1 MTDAGTLDAQG
12 RDGGSP
18 LACLR
23 RIDRRLK
30 APAVAWALSP
40 VQLGLR
46 LWVFFGL
53 PFFSSGLTKWET
65 FLFLKP
71 EAWAVN
77 GVPVLAGGAHYQ
89 FTNVCEFC
97 FNIRI
102 WGSEA
107 EPLVQWLLP
116 FPEAMAVMAGVGE
129 LLLPLLVLAGLATR
143 LSALGLLGMTMVIQ
157 LVLPWA
163 YMIHAMWAL
172 SLVAVIALGPGIA
185 SLDHLLGR
193 LLRR

>member
-1 MTDAGTLDAQG
+1 MTGANAFDSRTGDTL
-12 RDGGSP
+12 
-18 LACLR
+18 LARLR
-23 RIDRRLK
+23 HLDRRLK
-30 APAVAWALSP
+30 SPVAAWALSP

-53 PFFSSGLTKWET
+53 PFFSAGLTKWET
-65 FLFLKP
+65 FPFLKP

-77 GVPVLAGGAHYQ
+77 GMPVLAGGAHYQ
-89 FTNVCEFC
+89 FSNVCEFC

-107 EPLVQWLLP
+107 QPLVQWLLP

-129 LLLPLLVLAGLATR
+129 LLLPVLVLVGLATR
-143 LSALGLLGMTMVIQ
+143 LSALGLLGMTVVIQ

-163 YMIHAMWAL
+163 YVIHAMWAL